1 MLGDQRISVRTI
13 FKKGMRKQ
21 NKIGYRKAKFK
32 NIQKRKERILY
43 SRVSSHRAHHVR
55 LNFFFFGLSKALRLV
70 DLENA
75 FLDFIRT
82 F

>member
-1 MLGDQRISVRTI
+1 MSDLT
-13 FKKGMRKQ
+13 
-21 NKIGYRKAKFK
+21 
-32 NIQKRKERILY
+32 
-43 SRVSSHRAHHVR
+43 
-55 LNFFFFGLSKALRLV
+55 FFFFGLSKAFRLV